1 MVKDWYPEQKVTE
14 LSNNCSMKPK
24 LNGLNKHFLNEEI
37 KMVNKFMKKKCSTSL
52 AVRKIQMKNWNER
65 LSFQVVMDII
75 KKEKQTNKQL

>member
-37 KMVNKFMKKKCSTSL
+37 KMVNKFMKKKMLNFFS
-52 AVRKIQMKNWNER
+52 RQENPNEK
-65 LSFQVVMDII
+65 LKWKVVIPSC
-75 KKEKQTNKQL
+75 NGYY